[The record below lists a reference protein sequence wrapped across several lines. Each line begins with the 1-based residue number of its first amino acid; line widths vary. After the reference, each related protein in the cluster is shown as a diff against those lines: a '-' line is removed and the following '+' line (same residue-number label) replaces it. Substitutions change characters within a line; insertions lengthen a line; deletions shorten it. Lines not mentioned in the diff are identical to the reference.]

1 MMFARLYFYIF
12 YSSVVLLLKTM
23 KYIGKK
29 QNTVLY
35 ETPISNMMIFIPK
48 GFSDSISFISV
59 WI

>member
-1 MMFARLYFYIF
+1 MMFARLYFYIL
-12 YSSVVLLLKTM
+12 YSSVVLLLKMM